1 MLIGSLCFVVG
12 TAMRMGSESCECEE
26 EETTEQPYGF
36 NVVDGGVVDGG
47 ESEWED

>member
-1 MLIGSLCFVVG
+1 MIPNLLILIGSLCFVVG
-12 TAMRMGSESCECEE
+12 TAMRMGS
-26 EETTEQPYGF
+26 EQPYGF